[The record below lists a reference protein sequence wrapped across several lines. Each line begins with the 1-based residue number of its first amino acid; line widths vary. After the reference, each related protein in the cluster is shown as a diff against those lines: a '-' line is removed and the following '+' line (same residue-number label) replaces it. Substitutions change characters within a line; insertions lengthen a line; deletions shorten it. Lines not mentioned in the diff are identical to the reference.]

1 MYYLIKWKHSFPVSV
16 VFALFPIPVSLI
28 IFQSLSIAFHTLL
41 LSLSS
46 HIKFHV
52 LSTLYT
58 SSGLSF
64 SSFNGLFPTERS
76 YTYFCHP
83 SSILVTC
90 LPIRHKRF
98 LKAFGPFIPSK
109 GLNSKDLSRPNSIR
123 SFSYPQAV
131 FKLVEVQKKP
141 STSFWNIYF

>member
-1 MYYLIKWKHSFPVSV
+1 MKL
-16 VFALFPIPVSLI
+16 LFPSFKCTCSLSRSSFTG

-41 LSLSS
+41 LSLWS

-64 SSFNGLFPTERS
+64 SSFNRLFPTERS

-90 LPIRHKRF
+90 LPIRHTYF
-98 LKAFGPFIPSK
+98 LKAFGTTFIPSK
-109 GLNSKDLSRPNSIR
+109 GLNSRDLFCPNSIR
-123 SFSYPQAV
+123 SFCYPQAV

-141 STSFWNIYF
+141 STSF